1 MCGKTI
7 KKKKGNNK
15 HEIQNR
21 VGQRHWIG
29 PRAYD
34 NCKCNGN
41 EVFLKLNH
49 VYKYQC
55 PIIFIPYNNLYV
67 ISQYLIKAIKW
78 NNLMSKFPQQLLW
91 KITINSYSSNSS
103 KGSSFT
109 HYYLLSTYYVLSLL
123 SSRWAKQTKA
133 LLCWSLHAVEQNQT
147 TYCYFLYLEKL
158 SFSLAICSNLRW
170 VFHNYI
176 LC

>member
-103 KGSSFT
+103 NII
-109 HYYLLSTYYVLSLL
+109 LSLITIY
-123 SSRWAKQTKA
+123 WAPTM
-133 LLCWSLHAVEQNQT
+133 CYHCSAVGEQNRQKP
-147 TYCYFLYLEKL
+147 YSVGACMQWNRIKL
-158 SFSLAICSNLRW
+158 LTAI
-170 VFHNYI
+170 FYT
-176 LC
+176 